1 MDKYLSV
8 CPCLDVGLPAAPTTT
23 TTLHAH
29 TLEKVISIYLIL
41 HTTTIT
47 VHPKL
52 NMGYDGVSW
61 IQNSK
66 HR

>member
-8 CPCLDVGLPAAPTTT
+8 CPCLDVGLPTAPTNT

-41 HTTTIT
+41 HTT
-47 VHPKL
+47 VHHHHSSCQAQY
-52 NMGYDGVSW
+52 G
-61 IQNSK
+61 I
-66 HR
+66 